1 MRGVRTGGSS
11 FSLVTSIVDGE
22 HRVRPAGDLDV
33 ATRPRLEEA
42 LLFRLT
48 GTEPLLAFV

>member
-42 LLFRLT
+42 LLYLT